1 MNVPPESPGVAL
13 ELSHPPTRKRKRCDN
28 CGEWFPLTKPN
39 RRFCNTQ
46 CKNEFG
52 SHGSAFGP
60 LKTKIENLIRKHV
73 ATTQPAALTSL
84 AGQLVSMAELLAAD
98 QRAIRA
104 LYSRVRVLEA
114 AVANQTP
121 DAKAPRGL
129 GAARKPRLTKRKPL
143 RNIGYA
149 RG

>member
-1 MNVPPESPGVAL
+1 MNVPPN
-13 ELSHPPTRKRKRCDN
+13 PPAADLATPTGKRKRKRCDN
-28 CGEWFPLTKPN
+28 CGEWLELTKVN
-39 RRFCNTQ
+39 RRFCNTE
-46 CKNEFG
+46 CKNEFH

-60 LKTKIENLIRKHV
+60 LKTKIETLIRKHV
-73 ATTQPAALTSL
+73 DTLQPAALTSL

-121 DAKAPRGL
+121 DTKAPRGL
-129 GAARKPRLTKRKPL
+129 GAAARKPGLTRRKPL